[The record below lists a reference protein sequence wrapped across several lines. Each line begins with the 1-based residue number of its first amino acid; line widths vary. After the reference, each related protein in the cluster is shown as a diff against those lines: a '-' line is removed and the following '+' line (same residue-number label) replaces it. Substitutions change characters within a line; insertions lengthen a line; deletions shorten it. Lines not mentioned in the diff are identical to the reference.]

1 LIDHSN
7 DQHNNHQPMYVWRCS
22 KCSSA
27 NKGIFS
33 NSSNSSNSS
42 SLSSSRSRSAI
53 INCNVNTSK
62 CRQCQTISTGYEQRF
77 LHQTA
82 AQLHDYMIDMENNW
96 NASRKRAAHKEGTQK
111 RTCWCTKCGGRLQQS
126 KKVLDTHYLE
136 WNLLMKKDLNDLLS
150 LEMGAVVHLVST
162 ITL

>member
-1 LIDHSN
+1 
-7 DQHNNHQPMYVWRCS
+7 
-22 KCSSA
+22 
-27 NKGIFS
+27 
-33 NSSNSSNSS
+33 
-42 SLSSSRSRSAI
+42 
-53 INCNVNTSK
+53 
-62 CRQCQTISTGYEQRF
+62 
-77 LHQTA
+77 
-82 AQLHDYMIDMENNW
+82 MIDMENNW

-136 WNLLMKKDLNDLLS
+136 LLMKKDLNDLLS

>member
-1 LIDHSN
+1 MINITIINQCTYGDAQN
-7 DQHNNHQPMYVWRCS
+7 V
-22 KCSSA
+22 A
-27 NKGIFS
+27 VNKGIFS

-42 SLSSSRSRSAI
+42 SSSSPSSSRSRSAI

-111 RTCWCTKCGGRLQQS
+111 RTCYQMWWSIATS